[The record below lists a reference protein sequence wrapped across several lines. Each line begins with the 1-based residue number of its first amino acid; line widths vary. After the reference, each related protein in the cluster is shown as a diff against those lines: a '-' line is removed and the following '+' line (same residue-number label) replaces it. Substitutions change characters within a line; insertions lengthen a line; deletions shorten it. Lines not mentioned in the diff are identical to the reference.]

1 MLGYFTYR
9 NSIIEVVKLTKSTA
23 DFDKYNVLGYLIEFD
38 TGGRFSLSDDSGF
51 GKNVLILG
59 ADKSSS
65 LHFGNR
71 KKVFLVKVRHNGQ
84 TILHWPYRKNM
95 LQVLVSN
102 KKKCLNLHYKGANSY
117 LLVNGVQIY
126 KFTAKDFEINAPTL
140 CVRNVL
146 KGFSGDI
153 MKKTGLY
160 RYVHDFSVDY
170 CTTDV
175 ADILDIYRQWT
186 SMAQKNRLVVHF
198 L

>member
-1 MLGYFTYR
+1 
-9 NSIIEVVKLTKSTA
+9 
-23 DFDKYNVLGYLIEFD
+23 
-38 TGGRFSLSDDSGF
+38 
-51 GKNVLILG
+51 
-59 ADKSSS
+59 
-65 LHFGNR
+65 
-71 KKVFLVKVRHNGQ
+71 
-84 TILHWPYRKNM
+84 M
-95 LQVLVSN
+95 LQILLSN
-102 KKKCLNLHYKGANSY
+102 KKKYLNLHYKGANSY

-160 RYVHDFSVDY
+160 RYVHNFSVDY
-170 CTTDV
+170 YTIDV
-175 ADILDIYRQWT
+175 ADYLDIYRQWT